1 MRFSILRSKAAAG
14 MLAVSVGLL
23 GLGAT
28 AQAATQ
34 GTAGTT
40 STGTVVINASIAAR
54 VQISNLSDLTF
65 ADADF
70 APIIGTGNS
79 AQKTENVCAWSNN
92 ADRSYFINASGSGA
106 ANAFTLASA
115 ANPVVPY
122 SVSWAQTSG
131 QTTGTALTAATKSS
145 KFISSA
151 TASSCS
157 GGASATLLVSIAGP
171 DAEKML
177 AGATYTGT
185 LTLLMTPT

>member
-1 MRFSILRSKAAAG
+1 MRISILRSKAAAG

-34 GTAGTT
+34 GTPGTT

-54 VQISNLSDLTF
+54 VRISNLSDLTF
-65 ADADF
+65 ADSDF

-92 ADRSYFINASGSGA
+92 ADRSYFISASGSGA

-145 KFISSA
+145 KFISTA
-151 TASSCS
+151 TAASC
-157 GGASATLLVSIAGP
+157 GGGSSATLLVAITGA
-171 DAEKML
+171 DAEAML
-177 AGATYTGT
+177 AGAAYTGT

>member
-1 MRFSILRSKAAAG
+1 MRVSILRSRLAAG
-14 MLAVSVGLL
+14 MLTAGVCLF

-54 VQISNLSDLTF
+54 VRISNLSDLTF
-65 ADADF
+65 ADSDF

-79 AQKTENVCAWSNN
+79 AQKTENVCTWSNN
-92 ADRSYFINASGSGA
+92 SDRSYFISASGSGA

-115 ANPVVPY
+115 ANPVIPY
-122 SVSWAQTSG
+122 SVSWAQTTG

-151 TASSCS
+151 TTSNCS
-157 GGASATLLVSIAGP
+157 GGASATLLVSIAGA
-171 DAEKML
+171 DAEAML
-177 AGATYTGT
+177 AGAAYTGT